1 MFCGYVRMA
10 PDLKFQFEPIAVFES
25 CEDSQHMHAFDN
37 ERCDDQIQT
46 FANARSNEWESNCQ
60 RPQAVV
66 QF

>member
-10 PDLKFQFEPIAVFES
+10 PDLEFQFEPIAVFDS
-25 CEDSQHMHAFDN
+25 WEDSQHMHASDN

-46 FANARSNEWESNCQ
+46 FGDARSNEWESNSQ
-60 RPQAVV
+60 RPRAVV